1 MSDEEWIKSLATF
14 QGVVDNEAS
23 DDRSIQQAWDTLR
36 QDYRNRF
43 NAKVSAHST
52 QHTEEPFGLWAA
64 ENLSEGAIERAL
76 CLVFRKELAQCNH
89 ITLLRSTA
97 TKANTTVW
105 HMLLFFG
112 ASMFSE
118 SLLGKVRKRLRV
130 FNIDPVT
137 GTSNFKSAYMRVL
150 RAHARRTKISLDTT
164 SIATL
169 NATRVFISPDLT
181 AMASA
186 NPEFDLP
193 PRKTGGET
201 GNSKNKGEDANRVGT
216 DAVRDVSKQ
225 GITKEKKAKKPGDNA
240 GIQEREDG
248 VSQDIASAG
257 GEIIKPS
264 IEFNIPDIQPDH
276 AEARTMGPKFLR
288 SESEGQQNFL
298 PSVSSTTSSDIPRET
313 GSRRNP
319 PRKGRPGKIDFG
331 LGATVIGEAAVDED
345 DNAVNLV
352 AKAISSSNSGGP
364 GSIGEE
370 RQARAGST
378 IYCAPPKSQA
388 TAKRPL
394 QTQEKEQAAT
404 PEEGKK
410 RSKTTPT
417 RSSLLDNGWDWDDK
431 TVLTILHQLEATGHP
446 DYVVVDGLSQDDAS
460 APKQLSG
467 DAGRRGSLLVP
478 LKLEAGQRLLVVVE
492 LNARGKLGTGVLRY
506 YDPCGPPE
514 EDSATAYAPA
524 TKLAPLLAHV
534 LPGQDLDPTVWEMQY
549 CVCPELSCEQDS
561 GLAVC
566 MGAMYAV
573 GGRPLP
579 EVIDWTFWRHLILG
593 AFFPDDAAVQL
604 RISHYRDDIIN
615 KLIRQGQMSHGVSVP
630 RGRRVSSDIEYLGTA
645 AMNPVDRIECR
656 ANNARKIIEV
666 VHEGHSLFH
675 NLQEKVDKARADAK
689 TRLDKS
695 IHIRDSLRR
704 KLNIGDQIVLGAP
717 ILKVESEDET
727 AEGFDKLTLQQAI
740 EEHSLCTTLLE
751 ALFAS
756 NESVHQALHL
766 VAAWRRDVTAAVME
780 DDASISEKRARNC
793 TGEA

>member
-1 MSDEEWIKSLATF
+1 MSDEEWNNSLATF

-36 QDYRNRF
+36 QNYRNRF
-43 NAKVSAHST
+43 NAKVSAHSP

-64 ENLSEGAIERAL
+64 ENLSESAIERAL

-137 GTSNFKSAYMRVL
+137 GTSSFKTAYMRVL
-150 RAHARRTKISLDTT
+150 RAHARRTKILLDTT

-169 NATRVFISPDLT
+169 NATRVFTSPDLT

-193 PRKTGGET
+193 PRKTGGASGSLQT
-201 GNSKNKGEDANRVGT
+201 MGQDANHADP
-216 DAVRDVSKQ
+216 DAVRNVRKQ
-225 GITKEKKAKKPGDNA
+225 GITEEKTKKSLGSSSTQ
-240 GIQEREDG
+240 GREDA
-248 VSQDIASAG
+248 VSQNIPPAG
-257 GEIIKPS
+257 GETIKPS
-264 IEFNIPDIQPDH
+264 IEFNIPDGQPDH
-276 AEARTMGPKFLR
+276 AGPPTIGPKFLR

-298 PSVSSTTSSDIPRET
+298 PSVSLTTSSETSRDT

-331 LGATVIGEAAVDED
+331 LGATEIGEAAVDD
-345 DNAVNLV
+345 DESAVSLM
-352 AKAISSSNSGGP
+352 AKSTHSPKSGAAR
-364 GSIGEE
+364 SIGEE

-378 IYCAPPKSQA
+378 IYCAPPKGQG
-388 TAKRPL
+388 TPKRRL
-394 QTQEKEQAAT
+394 QTQQNDQTT
-404 PEEGKK
+404 PSEEGRK
-410 RSKTTPT
+410 RSNTTHT
-417 RSSLLDNGWDWDDK
+417 RSSLLDNGCDWDDK
-431 TVLTILHQLEATGHP
+431 TVLAILHQLEATGHP
-446 DYVVVDGLSQDDAS
+446 DYIVVDGLSHDDAS
-460 APKQLSG
+460 TRKGLTG
-467 DAGRRGSLLVP
+467 EDGRRGSLLVP

-492 LNARGKLGTGVLRY
+492 LNPREKLGTGVLRY

-514 EDSATAYAPA
+514 EDSETAYAPS

-534 LPGQDLDPTVWEMQY
+534 LPGQDLDPALWEIQY
-549 CVCPELSCEQDS
+549 CVCPELFCEQDN
-561 GLAVC
+561 GIAIC

-579 EVIDWTFWRHLILG
+579 EVVDWTFWRHLLLG
-593 AFFPDDAAVQL
+593 SFFPDDAAVQL

-615 KLIRQGQMSHGVSVP
+615 KLIRQGQMSDGVSVP

-675 NLQEKVDKARADAK
+675 KLQEKVDKGRADAK

-717 ILKVESEDET
+717 IPKVESDDET

-740 EEHSLCTTLLE
+740 EDHSLCTTLLE
-751 ALFAS
+751 ELSAS

-766 VAAWRRDVTAAVME
+766 VATWRCDVTAAVME
-780 DDASISEKRARNC
+780 DDASISDKRASKC

>member
-1 MSDEEWIKSLATF
+1 MSDEDWNKSLAAF
-14 QGVVDNEAS
+14 KGVMNNEAS

-36 QDYRNRF
+36 QDYRNKF
-43 NAKVSAHST
+43 NAKISAHPT
-52 QHTEEPFGLWAA
+52 QNTEEPFGLWAA
-64 ENLSEGAIERAL
+64 EDLSDGEIERAL
-76 CLVFRKELAQCNH
+76 CLVFRRELAQCNH

-105 HMLLFFG
+105 HMLLYFG

-137 GTSNFKSAYMRVL
+137 GTSNFKAAYMRVL

-193 PRKTGGET
+193 PRKPGGANGSSQT
-201 GNSKNKGEDANRVGT
+201 KGQDASHDGT
-216 DAVRDVSKQ
+216 DAVRNVRKQ
-225 GITKEKKAKKPGDNA
+225 GITGENKKKKPGGNA
-240 GIQEREDG
+240 TTQGREDG
-248 VSQDIASAG
+248 VSQNVAPAV
-257 GEIIKPS
+257 GETIKPS
-264 IEFNIPDIQPDH
+264 IEFNIPDRQPDH
-276 AEARTMGPKFLR
+276 AGPLNTGPKFLR
-288 SESEGQQNFL
+288 SESEGQQTFL
-298 PSVSSTTSSDIPRET
+298 PSVSSTTTSDTHRAI

-331 LGATVIGEAAVDED
+331 VGTTEIGEAPVED
-345 DNAVNLV
+345 AENSVSLV
-352 AKAISSSNSGGP
+352 AKATSPSKFGATRST
-364 GSIGEE
+364 GEE
-370 RQARAGST
+370 RQTRAGST
-378 IYCAPPKSQA
+378 IYCASPKGQ
-388 TAKRPL
+388 TALKRPL
-394 QTQEKEQAAT
+394 QTQESEQTST

-410 RSKTTPT
+410 RANTTST
-417 RSSLLDNGWDWDDK
+417 RSSLLDSRWDWDDK
-431 TVLTILHQLEATGHP
+431 TVLAILHQLEATGHLN
-446 DYVVVDGLSQDDAS
+446 YIVVDGLTHDDAS
-460 APKQLSG
+460 TQKQLTRE
-467 DAGRRGSLLVP
+467 AGRRGSLLVP
-478 LKLEAGQRLLVVVE
+478 LKFEPGQRLLVVVE
-492 LNARGKLGTGVLRY
+492 LSHRGKLGTGVLRY

-514 EDSATAYAPA
+514 EDSAAAYAPA

-534 LPGQDLDPTVWEMQY
+534 LPDQDVDPTLWEAQY

-561 GLAVC
+561 GVAIC

-579 EVIDWTFWRHLILG
+579 ETVDWTFWRHLLLG

-604 RISHYRDDIIN
+604 RISHYRDEIIN
-615 KLIRQGQMSHGVSVP
+615 KLIRQGQMADGVSVP

-666 VHEGHSLFH
+666 VHEGHSIFH
-675 NLQEKVDKARADAK
+675 NLQEKVDKGRAETK

-717 ILKVESEDET
+717 IPKVEPDDET

-740 EEHSLCTTLLE
+740 EDHSLCTTLLE
-751 ALFAS
+751 GLSAS

-766 VAAWRRDVTAAVME
+766 LATWRRDVTAAVME
-780 DDASISEKRARNC
+780 DDASISDKRASK
-793 TGEA
+793 